1 MPKQESVNLNV
12 QPGANNGQGWVNV
25 LATNGQPYAFKY
37 TGGNNDNGG
46 LETMVGDG
54 TATISVSLNG
64 NNNRYSIADVAFTG
78 DTNNQLSRTYSAQSA
93 TITDIN
99 TVAET
104 ADYAVVVEDSNVHTT
119 IICDPMIKNDPKNPP
134 MMAMD
139 ELPPPRI
146 VHQQRI
152 S

>member
-1 MPKQESVNLNV
+1 MPKQASVNLNV
-12 QPGANNGQGWVNV
+12 QPGPNNGTGWVNV

-37 TGGNNDNGG
+37 TGGDRDNGS

-54 TATISVSLNG
+54 TATINVNLQG
-64 NNNRYSIADVAFTG
+64 NNNRYSIYDVSFSG
-78 DTNNQLSRTYSAQSA
+78 DSNNQLSRTFSGQNA

-104 ADYAVVVEDSNVHTT
+104 ADYAVIVEDSNVHTT
-119 IICDPMIKNDPKNPP
+119 IVCDPMIKNDPKDPP
-134 MMAMD
+134 MAMAM
-139 ELPPPRI
+139 PRI
-146 VHQQRI
+146 VHKEQQKH

>member
-12 QPGANNGQGWVNV
+12 QPGANNGRGWVNV
-25 LATNGQPYAFKY
+25 LATNGQPYSFKY
-37 TGGNNDNGG
+37 SGGKNDNGG

-54 TATISVSLNG
+54 IATINVNLQG
-64 NNNRYSIADVAFTG
+64 NRNRYSILDVSFSG
-78 DTNNQLSRTYSAQSA
+78 DDYNQLSRTYSGQNA

-134 MMAMD
+134 MADAMAR
-139 ELPPPRI
+139 PRI
-146 VHQQRI
+146 VHR